1 MNPTCEKCG
10 ARCCKTLIQNVD
22 GFAAG
27 PLELIMTRAVARVGN
42 AVWINAPCNHLV
54 DGKCSIYADRPAA
67 CSRYPVHGA
76 ACQAT
81 REHVP

>member
-27 PLELIMTRAVARVGN
+27 PLELIMTRGVAR
-42 AVWINAPCNHLV
+42 
-54 DGKCSIYADRPAA
+54 
-67 CSRYPVHGA
+67 SRYPVHGA

-81 REHVP
+81 REHVPQ